1 MQENLIAAGAPPEGA
16 NISVPPDPLAD
27 GEGLAAPALGP
38 SGLAPNPK

>member
-16 NISVPPDPLAD
+16 NSVPPDPLAD